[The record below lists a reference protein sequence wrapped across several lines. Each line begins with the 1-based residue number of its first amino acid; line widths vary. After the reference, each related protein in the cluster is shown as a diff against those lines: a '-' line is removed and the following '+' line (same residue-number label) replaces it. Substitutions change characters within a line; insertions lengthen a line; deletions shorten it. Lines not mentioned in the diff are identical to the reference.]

1 MSLAILKMN
10 FNFIF
15 NINLHSAR
23 SFSHPGGFPMQCS
36 VCPFGHVCLRWGRS
50 VSLHLDR
57 TELTCAL
64 ECLTE
69 VLDGTGRGFSLGP
82 GSFCASHA
90 TDGFY
95 YLVCRERVTLRLSEN
110 EARGLRSVLTSAR
123 TVLDQSQTAPQQIM

>member
-1 MSLAILKMN
+1 
-10 FNFIF
+10 
-15 NINLHSAR
+15 
-23 SFSHPGGFPMQCS
+23 MQCS

-69 VLDGTGRGFSLGP
+69 VLDGTGRAFSLGP

-95 YLVCRERVTLRLSEN
+95 YLACRERVTLRLSEN
-110 EARGLRSVLTSAR
+110 EARGLRSVLSSAR
-123 TVLDQSQTAPQQIM
+123 NVLEHSQITPRQIM

>member
-1 MSLAILKMN
+1 MLKMN
-10 FNFIF
+10 FTFIF
-15 NINLHSAR
+15 NMSLLSC
-23 SFSHPGGFPMQCS
+23 SFAHPGGFLMQCS

-57 TELTCAL
+57 AELTCAL

-110 EARGLRSVLTSAR
+110 EARGLRNVLTSAR
-123 TVLDQSQTAPQQIM
+123 TVLDQSQTPVQQIM

>member
-1 MSLAILKMN
+1 
-10 FNFIF
+10 
-15 NINLHSAR
+15 
-23 SFSHPGGFPMQCS
+23 MQCS

-57 TELTCAL
+57 AELDCAL

-69 VLDGTGRGFSLGP
+69 VLDGSGSGFSLGP

-110 EARGLRSVLTSAR
+110 EARGLRSVLTSAQNM
-123 TVLDQSQTAPQQIM
+123 LDQSQSRPQQIM

>member
-1 MSLAILKMN
+1 
-10 FNFIF
+10 
-15 NINLHSAR
+15 
-23 SFSHPGGFPMQCS
+23 MQCS

-123 TVLDQSQTAPQQIM
+123 NGVGAIANCTPANHVSVEPCC

>member
-1 MSLAILKMN
+1 MN

-15 NINLHSAR
+15 NIALPPLA
-23 SFSHPGGFPMQCS
+23 FSLTLPGGFLMQCS

-57 TELTCAL
+57 AELSCAL

-110 EARGLRSVLTSAR
+110 EARGLQNVLTSAR
-123 TVLDQSQTAPQQIM
+123 TVLDQSHKPAQQIM

>member
-1 MSLAILKMN
+1 
-10 FNFIF
+10 
-15 NINLHSAR
+15 
-23 SFSHPGGFPMQCS
+23 MQCS

-57 TELTCAL
+57 AELACAL

-69 VLDGTGRGFSLGP
+69 VLDGPDGSGSGFSLGP

-110 EARGLRSVLTSAR
+110 EARGLRNVLTSAQNM
-123 TVLDQSQTAPQQIM
+123 LEQSQSRTQQIM